1 MNIQCISPLYI
12 DPGTGSMLFSV
23 LLGLSATLYF
33 VGKAAL
39 IKLKFLTGGKKNNIQ
54 VSSPNASI
62 VLFCEGAQ
70 YINVFLPVL
79 EACEK
84 QKLPVMYYT
93 GAEHDPALQTPY
105 TYVKSEY
112 IGQGNTAIARLN
124 FLQADICLMTTPGL
138 DVYQLKRS
146 KGVKHYAHILHA
158 PSDAT
163 MYRLFGLDYFDSVLL
178 SGDYQKKDIRLLE
191 ADRNLKEKELVTV
204 GCPYLD
210 VLQQKFEALKNKE
223 AVEREPQNA
232 KQHTLQSEAPNC
244 TVLVSPSWGKSAL
257 LSRYGE
263 KLLDPLIKTGFHIVV
278 RPHPQSKKSEP
289 ALLEALE
296 KRYKETKNL
305 EWNYESDNINAL
317 SRADIMIS
325 DFSGIIFDYV
335 FLTGKTFLY
344 VNEDIDIRP
353 YDAGDL
359 AEMEPP
365 VEAWQFSVLP
375 SIGKKLS
382 ETDFENIG
390 AVISGCIKN
399 ADYQTGQQKAK
410 ETAWMYCGQSGERIA
425 EFLVNKQRELN
436 NGTKPSSERN

>member
-1 MNIQCISPLYI
+1 MNILYPLYI

-23 LLGLSATLYF
+23 LLGALTALYF
-33 VGKAAL
+33 VGRAL
-39 IKLKFLTGGKKNNIQ
+39 TIKLKFVMTGKKASVQ
-54 VSSPNASI
+54 KQNAGI
-62 VLFCEGAQ
+62 VLFCEGPQ

-79 EACEK
+79 EAFEK
-84 QKLPVMYYT
+84 RKINVIYYT
-93 GAEHDPALQTPY
+93 SVEDDPAFKTGY

-146 KGVKHYAHILHA
+146 KGVKHYSHVLHA

-382 ETDFENIG
+382 EPDFENIG
-390 AVISGCIKN
+390 TVISGCVKN
-399 ADYQTGQQKAK
+399 ADYKTGQQKAK
-410 ETAWMYCGQSGERIA
+410 ETAWMYRGQSGERIA
-425 EFLVNKQRELN
+425 EFLIQKQNEIQN
-436 NGTKPSSERN
+436 TAETRNETQS

>member
-1 MNIQCISPLYI
+1 MNVLLPLYI

-33 VGKAAL
+33 VGKTAF
-39 IKLKFLTGGKKNNIQ
+39 IKLKFLIGGKKNGAQ
-54 VSSPNASI
+54 VTNSNAGI

-70 YINVFLPVL
+70 YINVFLPIL
-79 EACEK
+79 QTCENRK
-84 QKLPVMYYT
+84 IPITYYT
-93 GAEHDPALQTPY
+93 GAEQDPALHASY
-105 TYVKSEY
+105 TYIKSEY

-146 KGVKHYAHILHA
+146 KGVKHYSHILHA

-178 SGDYQKKDIRLLE
+178 TGDYQKKDIRVLE
-191 ADRNLKEKELVTV
+191 HLRHIPEKELVTV

-210 VLQQKFEALKNKE
+210 VLQQKIEALKQHKAVAHETKNK
-223 AVEREPQNA
+223 AQN
-232 KQHTLQSEAPNC
+232 L

-263 KLLDPLIKTGFHIVV
+263 KLLDPLVKTGFRIIV
-278 RPHPQSKKSEP
+278 RPHPQSKKSEA
-289 ALLEALE
+289 ALLEGLE
-296 KRYKETKNL
+296 KRYKDAANI

-325 DFSGIIFDYV
+325 DFSGIIFDYA
-335 FLTGKTFLY
+335 FLREKPFLY
-344 VNEDIDIRP
+344 INEDIDIRP

-359 AEMEPP
+359 AETEPP
-365 VEAWQFSVLP
+365 IEAWQFSVLP
-375 SIGKKLS
+375 TIGKKLS
-382 ETDFENIG
+382 EADFTDIG
-390 AVISGCIKN
+390 TVISDCINN
-399 ADYQTGQQKAK
+399 ADYKAGQKKAK
-410 ETAWMYCGQSGERIA
+410 ETAWMYRGQSGERIA
-425 EFLVNKQRELN
+425 DFLIQKQHKIREQTEKYS
-436 NGTKPSSERN
+436 GTKNSRPNDR

>member
-1 MNIQCISPLYI
+1 MNVLLPLYI

-33 VGKAAL
+33 VGKTAF
-39 IKLKFLTGGKKNNIQ
+39 IKLKFLIGGKKNTMQ
-54 VSSPNASI
+54 ATSVNAGI

-70 YINVFLPVL
+70 YINVFLPIL
-79 EACEK
+79 QTCENRK
-84 QKLPVMYYT
+84 IPITYYT
-93 GAEHDPALQTPY
+93 GAEQDPALHASY
-105 TYVKSEY
+105 KYIKSEY

-146 KGVKHYAHILHA
+146 KGVKHYSHILHA

-178 SGDYQKKDIRLLE
+178 TGDYQKKDIRVLE
-191 ADRNLKEKELVTV
+191 HLRHIPEKELVTV

-210 VLQQKFEALKNKE
+210 VLQQKIEALKQHKAVAHETKNK
-223 AVEREPQNA
+223 AQN
-232 KQHTLQSEAPNC
+232 L

-263 KLLDPLIKTGFHIVV
+263 KLLDPLVKTGFRIIV
-278 RPHPQSKKSEP
+278 RPHPQSKKSEA
-289 ALLEALE
+289 ALLEGLE
-296 KRYKETKNL
+296 KRYKDAANI

-325 DFSGIIFDYV
+325 DFSGIIFDYA
-335 FLTGKTFLY
+335 FLREKPFLY
-344 VNEDIDIRP
+344 INEDIDIRP

-359 AEMEPP
+359 AETEPP
-365 VEAWQFSVLP
+365 IEAWQFSVLP
-375 SIGKKLS
+375 TIGKKLS
-382 ETDFENIG
+382 EADFTDIG
-390 AVISGCIKN
+390 TVISDCINN
-399 ADYQTGQQKAK
+399 ADYKAGQKKAK
-410 ETAWMYCGQSGERIA
+410 ETAWMYRGQSGERIA
-425 EFLVNKQRELN
+425 DFLIQKQYEIL
-436 NGTKPSSERN
+436 K

>member
-1 MNIQCISPLYI
+1 MSNLYPLYI

-23 LLGLSATLYF
+23 LLGALTALYF
-33 VGKAAL
+33 VGRAL
-39 IKLKFLTGGKKNNIQ
+39 IIKLKFIMTGKKASFQ
-54 VSSPNASI
+54 KQNAGI
-62 VLFCEGAQ
+62 VLFCEGPQ

-79 EACEK
+79 EAFEK
-84 QKLPVMYYT
+84 RKINVIYYT
-93 GAEHDPALQTPY
+93 SVEDDPSFKAPY

-210 VLQQKFEALKNKE
+210 VLEKKLAAFQERDKSAQPAKE
-223 AVEREPQNA
+223 F
-232 KQHTLQSEAPNC
+232 

-257 LSRYGE
+257 LSCYGE

-296 KRYKETKNL
+296 KRYKETENL

-390 AVISGCIKN
+390 AVISDCVKN
-399 ADYQTGQQKAK
+399 TDYKTGQQKAK
-410 ETAWMYCGQSGERIA
+410 ETAWMYRGHSGEHIA

-436 NGTKPSSERN
+436 SGTKP